1 MPEAKYRIL
10 RLINRFN
17 LGGPTYNVTYL
28 TRYLV
33 PEFETLLVGGMKE
46 NSEASS
52 DFILEQNGIKPIII
66 EEMRRSINPVNDI
79 AAYKNIKKLIKD
91 FKPHIVHTHAAKAG
105 ALGRMAA
112 FSCNVPV
119 TLHTFHGHVFHSYFG
134 SMQTAVYKNIERYLA
149 SRTTALVAISEKQKH
164 ELAESHKIAPA
175 SKFHVVPLGFDLE
188 KFWTNQEEKRTEFR
202 KKYHIEDN
210 EIAIGIIGRLVPVKN
225 HRMFLDAFNYVKKR
239 TRKKVKA
246 FIIGDGE
253 LLTELMQNCKELGLS
268 YTSRHSLH
276 PDFDVFFTSWIKEV
290 DTANAG
296 LDIVALSS
304 LNEGTPVS
312 LIEAQAAGR
321 PIVSTQTGGIENVV
335 IPGTTALLSPV
346 GNVQAFGDNLLKLCD
361 DDAFRE
367 FLSGKGRDFVSA
379 QFSYTSLA
387 LNMSKLYHTLL
398 QEKRV
403 K

>member
-28 TRYLV
+28 TRYLA

-79 AAYKNIKKLIKD
+79 AAYKHIKKLIKD

-134 SMQTAVYKNIERYLA
+134 SMQTTVYKNIERYLA

-164 ELAESHKIAPA
+164 ELADIHKIAPA

-188 KFWTNQEEKRTEFR
+188 KFWTNQEEKRKSFR
-202 KKYHIEDN
+202 EKYKIENN

-225 HRMFLDAFNYVKKR
+225 HHMFLQAFSCMKNKTK
-239 TRKKVKA
+239 KKVKA

-253 LLTELMQNCKELGLS
+253 LKEELMGICKELNLS

-290 DTANAG
+290 DMANAG

-312 LIEAQAAGR
+312 LIEAQAAGK

-346 GNVQAFGDNLLKLCD
+346 GDVQAFGDNLLKLCE
-361 DDAFRE
+361 DDAFRV
-367 FLSGKGRDFVSA
+367 FLSGGGRDFVSER
-379 QFSYTSLA
+379 FSYASLA
-387 LNMSKLYHTLL
+387 LNMSKLYDALL
-398 QEKRV
+398 REKHV